1 MFKERKYVLS
11 YIIAILAIVLGAFV
25 AAYGFNDTTLKN
37 ISYNEEGSKV
47 NYKVYLKENDYFND
61 KYLGEGE
68 TYIASLIDYI
78 NIKYNYT
85 IKFSEKV
92 SGDYTYNIV
101 ATIFANKKNGDS
113 GSYWHKD
120 YKITD
125 EKTVHLDNQ
134 DSFLIN
140 EETNVNYG
148 TYNQILGGFK
158 KEYDLD
164 TDGILKV
171 SLVVKNKLTGEVYK
185 EQIGINSSLDLS
197 IPLLEKAVNANIS
210 VSTPTNPETY
220 TTTVK
225 RNVLLFTLIKV
236 VGLGL
241 IIFGIIKV
249 ILTYMDYKRNN
260 HNNKYIEELN
270 KILANYDSI
279 IASVVKLPELDGVNV
294 VDVTSFEE
302 LLDVYN
308 EVRMPINHCH
318 VNNYESVFMIIN
330 DKMAWRY
337 VFEINSVFKPTG
349 NTEVLSLTQTVVDE
363 PVAKLVEPEEKNE
376 ESTEPTPE
384 IIETQPVQEEKPAE
398 EKMEEFTTT
407 EDDSIE
413 VLGETKKMEPITE
426 EEQSTE

>member
-1 MFKERKYVLS
+1 MFRERKYVLG
-11 YIIAILAIVLGAFV
+11 YIIAILVIILGVIVTI
-25 AAYGFNDTTLKN
+25 YGFNDTTLRN
-37 ISYNEEGSKV
+37 ISYNEEGSRV
-47 NYKVYLKENDYFND
+47 NYKVYLKENDYFSN

-92 SGDYTYNIV
+92 SGNYTYNIV
-101 ATIFANKKNGDS
+101 ATIYANKKNGES

-125 EKTVHLDNQ
+125 EKNVHLNNK
-134 DSFLIN
+134 DSFLVN
-140 EETNVNYG
+140 EETNINYS

-171 SLVVKNKLTGEVYK
+171 SLVIKNKLTGEVYK
-185 EQIGINSSLDLS
+185 EPIGINSSLDLS

-210 VSTPTNPETY
+210 VSTPKSQETY
-220 TTTVK
+220 TTTAK
-225 RNVLLFTLIKV
+225 KNILLFTIIKI
-236 VGLGL
+236 VGFGL
-241 IIFGIIKV
+241 IIFGIVKI
-249 ILTYMDYKRNN
+249 ILTYIDYKKNN

-270 KILANYDSI
+270 RILANYDSI
-279 IASVVKLPELDGVNV
+279 IVSILKLPELNGVNII
-294 VDVTSFEE
+294 DVTSFDE

-318 VNNYESVFMIIN
+318 INNYESVFILIS

-337 VFEINSVFKPTG
+337 IFEINSIFKPTG
-349 NTEVLSLTQTVVDE
+349 NTEVLSLTKTIIDE
-363 PVAKLVEPEEKNE
+363 PVAKLVENDEIDKEKEEQ
-376 ESTEPTPE
+376 TEPIPE
-384 IIETQPVQEEKPAE
+384 IIETEAVI
-398 EKMEEFTTT
+398 
-407 EDDSIE
+407 EDNTKEDQIE
-413 VLGETKKMEPITE
+413 VLGETKKLEPVTGE
-426 EEQSTE
+426 TN

>member
-1 MFKERKYVLS
+1 MFKERKYIIG
-11 YIIAILAIVLGAFV
+11 YILAILAIVLGLFV
-25 AAYGFNDTTLKN
+25 TIYGFNDTKLKN

-47 NYKVYLKENDYFND
+47 NYKVYLKENNYFND

-85 IKFSEKV
+85 IRFSEKV

-101 ATIFANKKNGDS
+101 ATIYANKKNGDS

-125 EKTVHLDNQ
+125 EKTVHIENK
-134 DSFLIN
+134 DSFLIS
-140 EETNVNYG
+140 EETNINYG

-185 EQIGINSSLDLS
+185 EPIGINSSLELS
-197 IPLLEKAVNANIS
+197 LPLLEKAVNANIS
-210 VSTPTNPETY
+210 VSTPINPETY

-225 RNVLLFTLIKV
+225 KNVLLYTIIKV

-241 IIFGIIKV
+241 IILGITKI
-249 ILTYMDYKRNN
+249 ILTYNEYKKNN
-260 HNNKYIEELN
+260 HSNKYIEELN

-279 IASVVKLPELDGVNV
+279 IISVVKLPELNGVNI
-294 VDVTSFEE
+294 VDVTSFDE

-318 VNNYESVFMIIN
+318 INNYESVFIIIN

-337 VFEINSVFKPTG
+337 IFEINSIFKPTG
-349 NTEVLSLTQTVVDE
+349 NTEVLSLTKTIVDE
-363 PVAKLVEPEEKNE
+363 PVAKLVESGKEIE
-376 ESTEPTPE
+376 ESTEPNPE
-384 IIETQPVQEEKPAE
+384 IIETQPVSEKKNEEK
-398 EKMEEFTTT
+398 
-407 EDDSIE
+407 DSIE
-413 VLGETKKMEPITE
+413 VLGETQKIETVVDE
-426 EEQSTE
+426 DN

>member
-1 MFKERKYVLS
+1 MFKERKYIIG
-11 YIIAILAIVLGAFV
+11 YILAILAIVLGLFV
-25 AAYGFNDTTLKN
+25 TIYGFNDTKLKN

-47 NYKVYLKENDYFND
+47 NYKVYLKENNYFND

-85 IKFSEKV
+85 IRFSEKV

-101 ATIFANKKNGDS
+101 ATIYANKKNGDS

-125 EKTVHLDNQ
+125 EKTVHIENK
-134 DSFLIN
+134 DSFLIS
-140 EETNVNYG
+140 EETNINYG

-185 EQIGINSSLDLS
+185 EPIGINSSLELS
-197 IPLLEKAVNANIS
+197 LPLLEKAVNANIS
-210 VSTPTNPETY
+210 VSTPINPETY

-225 RNVLLFTLIKV
+225 KNVLLYTIIKV

-241 IIFGIIKV
+241 IILGITKI
-249 ILTYMDYKRNN
+249 ILTYNEYKKNN
-260 HNNKYIEELN
+260 HSNKYIEELN

-279 IASVVKLPELDGVNV
+279 IISVVKLPELNGVNI
-294 VDVTSFEE
+294 VDVTSFDE

-318 VNNYESVFMIIN
+318 INNYESVFIIIN

-337 VFEINSVFKPTG
+337 IFEINSIFKPTG
-349 NTEVLSLTQTVVDE
+349 NTEVLSLTKTIVDE
-363 PVAKLVEPEEKNE
+363 PVAKLVESEKEIE
-376 ESTEPTPE
+376 ESTEPNPE
-384 IIETQPVQEEKPAE
+384 IIETQPVSEMKNEEK
-398 EKMEEFTTT
+398 
-407 EDDSIE
+407 DSIE
-413 VLGETKKMEPITE
+413 VLGETQKIETVDDE
-426 EEQSTE
+426 DN

>member
-11 YIIAILAIVLGAFV
+11 YIIAILAIVLGIIITSF
-25 AAYGFNDTTLKN
+25 GFNDTTLKN
-37 ISYNEEGSKV
+37 ISYNEEGSNV
-47 NYKVYLKENDYFND
+47 HYKVYLKENDYFSD

-101 ATIFANKKNGDS
+101 ATIYANKKNGDS

-125 EKTVHLDNQ
+125 EKTVHLNNQ

-148 TYNQILGGFK
+148 TYNQILGEFK

-164 TDGILKV
+164 TDGVLKV

-197 IPLLEKAVNANIS
+197 VPLLEKAVNANIS

-220 TTTVK
+220 TTTIK

-241 IIFGIIKV
+241 IIFGIVKT

-279 IASVVKLPELDGVNV
+279 IASVTKLPELEGVNI

-318 VNNYESVFMIIN
+318 INNYESVFIIIN

-349 NTEVLSLTQTVVDE
+349 NTEVLSLTQTIAEE
-363 PVAKLVEPEEKNE
+363 PVAKLVEPEEKQE
-376 ESTEPTPE
+376 EPSTEASPE
-384 IIETQPVQEEKPAE
+384 IIDVVEETKTEETVEEEPVVKNEEDP
-398 EKMEEFTTT
+398 
-407 EDDSIE
+407 IE
-413 VLGETKKMEPITE
+413 VLGETQKIEAIANE
-426 EEQSTE
+426 EK